1 MHRRGG
7 TPSGDDGDG
16 TPGAQ
21 QHQRRAPA
29 DFIQGPGPDPTL
41 SMTTTQMLASW
52 YSGEELDLA
61 EVKSLWM
68 RTAVVLVGLWVLSRF
83 APS

>member
-1 MHRRGG
+1 MHKRGG
-7 TPSGDDGDG
+7 DPTGDDGDG

-21 QHQRRAPA
+21 RQHQA

-41 SMTTTQMLASW
+41 SMSTTQMLASW

-61 EVKSLWM
+61 EVKSLWV
-68 RTAVVLVGLWVLSRF
+68 RTAVVLVGLWVLSQF